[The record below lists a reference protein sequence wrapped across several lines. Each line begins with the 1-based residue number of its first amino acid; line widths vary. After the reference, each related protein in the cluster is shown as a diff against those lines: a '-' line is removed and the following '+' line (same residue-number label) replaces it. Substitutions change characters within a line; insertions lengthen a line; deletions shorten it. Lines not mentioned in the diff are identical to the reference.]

1 MKQYT
6 RIISFLLCF
15 IMLMSMIPAVT
26 VSAAEA
32 DSKIVTATDLFYAY
46 ASGST
51 LTTSI
56 EEDESGKYVH
66 FVAAPGEYGNNDLIV
81 SFAHH
86 QIVALDYPY
95 IVVGFRTNSQ
105 SNVVDVGQRNIKGE
119 NWMNLTPAQTNNGQ
133 WSTLYLN
140 INDISDNTTPNL
152 PAEDEI
158 GVSIR
163 LKPWKAHGKT
173 LTTEQ
178 YYDLRYVAYF
188 KTEAAAKAFKFDPNA
203 EYETDIDLEMMEN
216 IPYYEAD
223 QATIDKYM
231 AEADALKESIIN
243 SETTVTWTG
252 TAYYISNK
260 GDDNND
266 GLTPA
271 TAWKSVSKISGA
283 DFLKEGDAVLFERG
297 GAYRYEGSLS
307 TRKGVTYSAYG
318 TGAKPKLIGS
328 VDASTESMWR
338 ETEVENVYEFTG
350 KFGGAGHDVGQIVF
364 DMGRAWGIKLQN
376 GLYIGTNSNGLEM
389 IETGTPNITG
399 PEGLHGDLE
408 YWHDWNSDTLY
419 LYSKDGNPAS
429 RFSSIE
435 IVDQG
440 NGINGNAN
448 GVTIDNLALFG
459 FGSHGIGYG
468 GIGDSAPQGLT
479 VQYCTFSFI
488 GGSRQYTDPAKNTRF
503 GNAVEIYGGCKDFVI
518 HDCYANNIY
527 DCCWT
532 VQYQSDS
539 NGVDVWFENV
549 EFYNNVACYSN
560 TGLEVWLN
568 NKPEYNNDATYGM
581 KNLHLHDNYTY
592 YNGYG
597 WSQQRPNKDGNI
609 FYGDPSVTTTVY
621 ENCSVDNNVGMFASN
636 WILYV
641 RYTGSSHYNF
651 NNNIYFQHN
660 NKLFG
665 GVASNPEGGVGNI
678 GQYKYDEP
686 TMSRLLSSGFEK
698 GSTFYYVES
707 DYEIPQYTPD
717 VMNFSDVPEE
727 HWAYDYIEAA
737 VMRNYFNG
745 TAPNIFSPD
754 SSMTRAM
761 LVTVL
766 SRITDE
772 KINIEKAPYSDVN
785 QSAWYA
791 SSVNWAYSAGL
802 IANGVT
808 SFRPDDAVTREEMAD
823 MLYRLTLNQYKTTDH
838 EGKALTFSDSASV
851 SKEYAA
857 GIAFATENG
866 IISGYTDGS
875 VKPNNTATRA
885 EVATMIKRFVSLYD
899 SLEADFSKI
908 STKTDSIVFSG
919 NELSS
924 IVATSFGDKRI
935 VTSDSGDTLVRIIP
949 QHPSQSSLA
958 PRVLV
963 FEKISKVNFAD
974 YPYVKIRLK
983 TSGNP
988 TSFDI
993 TLTKNGVTGTVSV
1006 EQTPN
1011 EWTEAIACIYD
1022 MVKPGSTYDGELNGS
1037 FYISPWAGGKQPTY
1051 NVDTCDIEHIGFF
1064 PTKDAAL
1071 NY

>member
-1 MKQYT
+1 MKKFT
-6 RIISFLLCF
+6 RLISLILCF
-15 IMLMSMIPAVT
+15 IMLMSAIPT
-26 VSAAEA
+26 
-32 DSKIVTATDLFYAY
+32 VTASADKADNKILTASDLFYAY
-46 ASGST
+46 ASGAK
-51 LTTSI
+51 LTTSL
-56 EEDESGKYVH
+56 EKDENGSYVH
-66 FVAAPGEYGNNDLIV
+66 FVANAGSYGNNDLIV
-81 SFAHH
+81 AVSHSN
-86 QIVALDYPY
+86 IVALDYPY
-95 IVVGFRTNSQ
+95 LVMGYRTNSQ
-105 SNVVDVGQRNIKGE
+105 SNVVDVSQVNQKGE
-119 NWMNLTPAQTNNGQ
+119 NWMNSTPTQTNNGK
-133 WSTLYLN
+133 WSTLYIN
-140 INDISDNTTPNL
+140 INDISGNTSPNL
-152 PAEDEI
+152 PEAGET
-158 GVSIR
+158 GVSVR
-163 LKPWKAHGKT
+163 LKPWKSQNKT
-173 LTTEQ
+173 LATEQ
-178 YYDLRYVAYF
+178 YYDLQYVAYF
-188 KTEAAAKAFKFDPNA
+188 KTEAEAKAFKYDPNA
-203 EYETDIDLEMMEN
+203 EYETDIDLELMEN

-243 SETTVTWTG
+243 SKTTVTWTG

-260 GDDNND
+260 GDDSND

-297 GAYRYEGSLS
+297 GAYRYEGTLS
-307 TRKGVTYSAYG
+307 TRKGVTYSSYG
-318 TGAKPKLIGS
+318 TGAKPRLIGS
-328 VDASTESMWR
+328 VDASSEAMWK
-338 ETEVENVYEFTG
+338 ETDVQNVYEYIG
-350 KFGGAGHDVGQIVF
+350 KFGGGGHDVGQIIF

-389 IETGTPNITG
+389 IESGTPNITG
-399 PEGLHGDLE
+399 PDGLHSDLE
-408 YWHDWNSDTLY
+408 YWHNWDNDTLY

-440 NGINGNAN
+440 NGIGGKAN
-448 GVTIDNLALFG
+448 GVTIDNLSLFG

-468 GIGDSAPQGLT
+468 GIGDNAPVGLT

-488 GGSRQYTDPAKNTRF
+488 GGSRQYNDFSKNTRF

-518 HDCYANNIY
+518 HDCYADNIY

-539 NGVDVWFENV
+539 KGVDVWFENV

-568 NKPEYNNDATYGM
+568 NKAEYNNNATYGM

-609 FYGDPSVTTTVY
+609 FYGDPSYTTTVY
-621 ENCSVDNNVGMFASN
+621 ENCSVNNNVGMFASK
-636 WILYV
+636 WINYV
-641 RYTGSSHYNF
+641 RYTGSKQYNF
-651 NNNIYFQHN
+651 NNNVYFQQN

-665 GVASNPEGGVGNI
+665 GVAFNPEEGTGIIGN
-678 GQYKYDEP
+678 YAYDHT
-686 TMSRLLSSGFEK
+686 TMSRLLASGFEK

-707 DYEIPQYTPD
+707 DYEIPQYIPD
-717 VMNFSDVPEE
+717 VMNFDDVPEE

-745 TAPNIFSPD
+745 TAPNTFSPD

-766 SRITDE
+766 SRITNDE
-772 KINIEKAPYSDVN
+772 IKSEKAPFTDID

-791 SSVNWAYSAGL
+791 SAVNRAYSAGL
-802 IANGVT
+802 IADGVT
-808 SFRPDDAVTREEMAD
+808 KFRPDDAVTREEMAD
-823 MLYRLTLNQYKTTDH
+823 MLYRLTLNQYKTANH
-838 EGKALTFSDSASV
+838 EGKTLNFSDAADV

-857 GIAFATENG
+857 GISFATENG
-866 IISGYTDGS
+866 IITGYTDGS
-875 VKPNNTATRA
+875 VKPKNTATRA
-885 EVATMIKRFVSLYD
+885 EVAAMIKRFVSLYS

-919 NELSS
+919 NELSA
-924 IVATSFGDKRI
+924 IMATSPGDKRI
-935 VTSDSGDTLVRIIP
+935 INSDSENTIVRLIP
-949 QHPSQSSLA
+949 QHPSQSSSYPKALI
-958 PRVLV
+958 

-983 TSGNP
+983 TSGSP
-988 TSFDI
+988 TSLKM
-993 TLTKNGVTGTVSV
+993 TLVKNGAEGFTFV

-1022 MVKPGSTYDGELNGS
+1022 MIKPGSTYDGELNGTLS
-1037 FYISPWAGGKQPTY
+1037 ISPWDGGDRPTY
-1051 NVDTCDIEHIGFF
+1051 NVDTCDIEYIGFF